1 MTDHIWNQVRRA
13 SELVPGQ
20 VLSSGDDA
28 LDFFL
33 GGGLPIGGVSL
44 WTGTL
49 GSQVR
54 EVLLKWVI
62 ALQNSQ
68 QPILWVIGLQGV
80 CVFASAWASRGV
92 DLSQIYFASS
102 SQPLLEMREVF
113 FSPVFPMI
121 ILDSV
126 YLSREDQA
134 VLSQS
139 ARTNRKSI
147 VLIQNQ
153 NLRAESPHPC
163 LRHRVSVRTDQ
174 AGLVIGRGDQSFAL
188 TSW

>member
-13 SELVPGQ
+13 SEIVPGE

-33 GGGLPIGGVSL
+33 GGGLPVAGVSL
-44 WTGTL
+44 WVGTL

-62 ALQNSQ
+62 ALQSNK
-68 QPILWVIGLQGV
+68 QPILWIMGLQGV
-80 CVFASAWASRGV
+80 HVFASSWASRGV

-113 FSPVFPMI
+113 FSQVFPMI
-121 ILDSV
+121 VLDSI

-139 ARTNRKSI
+139 ARTNRKSL

-153 NLRAESPHPC
+153 NLLLDSPHPC
-163 LRHRVSVRTDQ
+163 LRHRVSVRTDKD
-174 AGLVIGRGDQSFAL
+174 GLVLSRGDKSFVL